1 MKKYYAKGFV
11 ETENTE
17 SNNIEHNPTEQNVI
31 DHNSI
36 EHISSEHEM
45 KATTRQSIIGL
56 GEESFRKN
64 YYPELQRK
72 ILELERTNIRTRA
85 LLTTNPDIL
94 LIGTVKGDIAPYS
107 AAGNKNYQVI
117 EKIMESKDTLSKLKK
132 AIEVVVQKR
141 DLFSFTFSLPNL
153 DGLNYYEARIH
164 ISELDEILIIIRDVT
179 ERILLENKLRD
190 MAERDS
196 LTNLN
201 NRRSFEN
208 KFHKY
213 DSHYCENLSIILIDV
228 DGLKI
233 INDTLGHFAGDRIII
248 AAANIIQKQFE
259 NFGYVSRIGGD
270 EFSVILSGYTNKE
283 IEEFLHQMYE
293 LIDAYNTSTDTL
305 KLSLSH
311 GYSYLSSGVAAVEYM
326 YQEADNFMYQNKLLK
341 EPSKRSNLV
350 KTLMKALEAR
360 DYITQGHAERMEN
373 LATDIG
379 EALHLP
385 QSQINLIKLLAKF
398 HDIGK
403 VGIPDSILNNPT
415 RLSPDEWRVMK
426 THCHI
431 GERIASESSE
441 LKEVAHLILKHHEC
455 WDGTGYPLGLKTEE
469 IPIECRIISIVDT
482 FDAMTNDRPYRNALS
497 LEASVNEICR
507 KSGTQFDPD
516 LVQIFKKIIGF
527 DL

>member
-1 MKKYYAKGFV
+1 MKKSYTENST
-11 ETENTE
+11 ETENNTTKT
-17 SNNIEHNPTEQNVI
+17 NNVENKIKN
-31 DHNSI
+31 
-36 EHISSEHEM
+36 
-45 KATTRQSIIGL
+45 TTRQSIIGL

-64 YYPELQRK
+64 YYPELQKK
-72 ILELERTNIRTRA
+72 ILELERTNIRSKA

-94 LIGTVKGDIAPYS
+94 LIGTVEGEIAPYS
-107 AAGNKNYQVI
+107 TAGNKNYPVV
-117 EKIMESKDTLSKLKK
+117 EKIMESKDTLSKLKN

-141 DLFSFTFSLPNL
+141 ELFSLTFSLSKS
-153 DGLNYYEARIH
+153 DDINYYEARIH

-196 LTNLN
+196 LTNLY

-208 KFHKY
+208 KFHQY
-213 DSHYCENLSIILIDV
+213 NSHYCENLSIILIDV

-233 INDTLGHFAGDRIII
+233 INDTLGHFSGDKIII
-248 AAANIIQKQFE
+248 AAAKIIEKQFG
-259 NFGYVSRIGGD
+259 NIGYVSRIGGD
-270 EFSVILSGYTNKE
+270 EFSIILSGYTNNE
-283 IEEFLHQMYE
+283 IEKFLHQMYE
-293 LIDAYNTSTDTL
+293 LIDAYNNSTDTL

-311 GYSYLSSGVAAVEYM
+311 GYSFHSSGMAVVEYM

-341 EPSKRSNLV
+341 ESVTKQSGKNSDESR
-350 KTLMKALEAR
+350 EAR
-360 DYITQGHAERMEN
+360 DYITQGHAKRMEK

-385 QSQINLIKLLAKF
+385 QNQINLIKLLAKF

-415 RLSPDEWRVMK
+415 RLSSDEWRVMK

-441 LKEVAHLILKHHEC
+441 LKEVAHLILKHHEI
-455 WDGTGYPLGLKTEE
+455 WYGT
-469 IPIECRIISIVDT
+469 
-482 FDAMTNDRPYRNALS
+482 
-497 LEASVNEICR
+497 
-507 KSGTQFDPD
+507 
-516 LVQIFKKIIGF
+516 
-527 DL
+527 